1 MKPPVEKHPLEPFL
15 PPDARLLILG
25 SFPPPKR
32 RWCMEFYYPN
42 PQNDMWRIFGLAF
55 FGDKNHFVNADG
67 RTFDKTRIVSFA
79 QERGVAFYDTAS
91 EVIRLKAN
99 ASDQFLEIA
108 KATDIAALLARIP
121 ECRALATTGEKATDA
136 LCEWTRAAKPT
147 VGGHSEF
154 TFGGKK
160 FLQFR
165 MPSSSRAYPKPL
177 AEKAAMYAGMFRDAG
192 VL

>member
-1 MKPPVEKHPLEPFL
+1 MKLPVEKHPLEPFL
-15 PPDARLLILG
+15 PPDARLLMLG

-55 FGDKNHFVNADG
+55 FDDKNHFVNADG
-67 RTFDKTRIVSFA
+67 RTFDKARIVSFA
-79 QERGVAFYDTAS
+79 QERGIAFYDTAC

-99 ASDQFLEIA
+99 ASDQFLKIA
-108 KATDIAALLARIP
+108 KATDIAALLTRIP

-136 LCEWTRAAKPT
+136 LCEWTRAATPP

-177 AEKAAMYAGMFRDAG
+177 AEKASMYAKMFRNAG

>member
-1 MKPPVEKHPLEPFL
+1 MKLPVEKHPLEPFL
-15 PPDARLLILG
+15 PPDAKLLMLG

-55 FGDKNHFVNADG
+55 FSDKNHFVNADG

-136 LCEWTRAAKPT
+136 LCEWTRAATPP
-147 VGGHSEF
+147 V
-154 TFGGKK
+154 
-160 FLQFR
+160 
-165 MPSSSRAYPKPL
+165 
-177 AEKAAMYAGMFRDAG
+177 
-192 VL
+192 

>member
-1 MKPPVEKHPLEPFL
+1 MKLPVEKHPLEPFL
-15 PPDARLLILG
+15 PPDAKLLMLG

-55 FGDKNHFVNADG
+55 FSDKNHFVNADG

-136 LCEWTRAAKPT
+136 LCEWTRAATPP

-154 TFGGKK
+154 TFGGNK

-177 AEKAAMYAGMFRDAG
+177 AEKAAMYAEMFRDAG

>member
-15 PPDARLLILG
+15 PPDAKLLMLG

-55 FGDKNHFVNADG
+55 FSDKNHFVNADG

-177 AEKAAMYAGMFRDAG
+177 AEKAAMYAEMFRDAG